1 MCALHVL
8 IVRWKK
14 PIQHNFA
21 AESESATARD
31 SLGAVMGSWGLF
43 ASGFFA
49 GLCVGQLVLAFFL
62 GLWRKDIPDNFPL
75 LERES

>member
-1 MCALHVL
+1 
-8 IVRWKK
+8 
-14 PIQHNFA
+14 
-21 AESESATARD
+21 
-31 SLGAVMGSWGLF
+31 MGSWGLF

-62 GLWRKDIPDNFPL
+62 GLWRKDTPENFPL